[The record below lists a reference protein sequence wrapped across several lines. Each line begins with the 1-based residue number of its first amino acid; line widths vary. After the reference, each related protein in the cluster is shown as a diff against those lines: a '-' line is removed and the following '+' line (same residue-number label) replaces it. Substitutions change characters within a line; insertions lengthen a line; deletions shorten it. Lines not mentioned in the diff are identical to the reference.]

1 MRNMVRHI
9 VMWKLKE
16 ENREENLAEMQRRLM
31 SLPGQVPAIRGTY
44 QAVLADMDRALQA
57 NGYHIALIADF
68 ADLEELVAYRDHPKH
83 QAVAQ
88 FVHEVMEARAC
99 IDYPVEQ

>member
-1 MRNMVRHI
+1 MVRHI

-44 QAVLADMDRALQA
+44 QVVLADMDRALQA

-99 IDYPVEQ
+99 LDYPVEQ